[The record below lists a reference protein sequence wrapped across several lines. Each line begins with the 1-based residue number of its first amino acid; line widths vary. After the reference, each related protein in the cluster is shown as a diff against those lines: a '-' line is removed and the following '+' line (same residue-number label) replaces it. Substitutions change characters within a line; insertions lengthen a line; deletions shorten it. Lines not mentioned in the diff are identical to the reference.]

1 MSLAQ
6 NYSNHEQSHDVCL
19 WFAWMK
25 ESHSIYVSSDS
36 CFGIPHH
43 GPSQRFGPGH
53 KGNPRTEGLFLRQ
66 IPQYRFVTWKGLWP
80 SLRLL
85 LRPLKTVWVVCTGAR
100 AAISLLCLFSKVEVS
115 KLQSKQQL
123 RPSKSLLL
131 KWQWVYLSSNSGI
144 KWKIT
149 ILWFCFAD
157 RSCLLPG
164 PHTELLWAPREGS
177 LATATRDGQ

>member
-1 MSLAQ
+1 MTFVCDLHEWRNPTAFTFPLTHVLVSLIMGLHRDLAL
-6 NYSNHEQSHDVCL
+6 DT
-19 WFAWMK
+19 K
-25 ESHSIYVSSDS
+25 ETQGQKGCFWDKSHSTD
-36 CFGIPHH
+36 F
-43 GPSQRFGPGH
+43 
-53 KGNPRTEGLFLRQ
+53 
-66 IPQYRFVTWKGLWP
+66 FVTWKGLWP